1 MLTCRSL
8 PRPTRSTA
16 VRMLSYPAHFLVEIN
31 KSCSSNRVEGRLFQQ
46 PVSVWRF
53 SPVEDATIPAMDLS
67 GATIAEIARKLGR
80 PWNLLRC
87 RLMTMFDQAV
97 QPAARLGRAAAI
109 ERLVVVIADCQ
120 ERDLRFI
127 LSAVLE
133 DICAGEPAPDFS
145 GVDQEAGNWGPP
157 ASDDELGAYFVAC
170 GVTASPEAGLARAAR
185 SDWPRERW
193 RT

>member
-1 MLTCRSL
+1 MIV
-8 PRPTRSTA
+8 TRGGFR
-16 VRMLSYPAHFLVEIN
+16 VR
-31 KSCSSNRVEGRLFQQ
+31 
-46 PVSVWRF
+46 RF
-53 SPVEDATIPAMDLS
+53 SPSEDATILAMDLN

-80 PWNLLRC
+80 PWNSLRC

-109 ERLVVVIADCQ
+109 EPLLVAIADCQ
-120 ERDLRFI
+120 ERDLLFI

-133 DICAGEPAPDFS
+133 GICAGEPAPDIR
-145 GVDQEAGNWGPP
+145 GVDQEAGNWAAL

-185 SDWPRERW
+185 SGWPRERR